1 MTRKTSR
8 KNIEKRMRRT
18 IECLARDDLEEAL
31 YSVSPV
37 IDVIAKERYP
47 DTKRVGERIK
57 AYIFDVQHTLY
68 LVSTQGRLRIPLG
81 VHIAIVDDQHAD
93 QPPPNVKDFKTHAGE
108 LADYI
113 YHNIRCA
120 QTHDAEVHS
129 EIIDLGRNFGIG
141 RERFSGDGG
150 DLAPGKFI
158 ISNATILG
166 LFLVTLA
173 SPELRR
179 VRIVGTL
186 KLWDRHPIDL
196 AQLIGNEEYLD
207 DFLGRIF
214 PEEKA
219 EGSA

>member
-8 KNIEKRMRRT
+8 KNIEKRLKRT
-18 IECLARDDLEEAL
+18 VECLAHNDLEEAL

-37 IDVIAKERYP
+37 IDVVAKERYP
-47 DTKRVGERIK
+47 DKKEVGKRIK
-57 AYIFDVQHTLY
+57 AYVFDVQHILY
-68 LVSTQGRLRIPLG
+68 LISTQGKLRIPRG
-81 VHIAIVDDQHAD
+81 VHIAMVDDQHVD
-93 QPPPNVKDFKTHAGE
+93 QPPPNVKDIKTHAGE

-141 RERFSGDGG
+141 RERFTGDGG

-166 LFLVTLA
+166 LFLVTVA

-179 VRIVGTL
+179 VRLEGTI
-186 KLWDRHPIDL
+186 KLWDRYPVDL
-196 AQLIGNEEYLD
+196 EKLPGDGGYLD
-207 DFLGRIF
+207 ELLDRIF
-214 PEEKA
+214 PDEKA
-219 EGSA
+219 GDSA